1 MKAYLHKSLNNSI
14 KIIMVGVVSF
24 LCATAA
30 APENLPK
37 GKFEVGLFQPLRYGL
52 SEKIEIS
59 THPVL
64 IFFIPNLAIQKRHPS
79 WAGFGLASR
88 HSLVIPTPLLKMVT
102 KKGVGGFISPEFDIP
117 FMIALKNEIQ
127 LKRTLNDSWALSGTA
142 GLTLAYCSKKLDKRT
157 TIDLPVVFPRLGVF
171 YNGYGINLRLGFAGV
186 ISPRLGLLTDFNI
199 LLLPGMEEGFA
210 FEHKNLIIWALSGRT
225 DIQVGYKLIYGEYPF
240 GGQWHLLPLLDILW
254 RW

>member
-1 MKAYLHKSLNNSI
+1 VKVYLRQTLNSSI
-14 KIIMVGVVSF
+14 KTIMVGVVSF
-24 LCATAA
+24 LCTTAA
-30 APENLPK
+30 ASEKLQK
-37 GKFEVGLFQPLRYGL
+37 GNFEIGLFQPLRYGL
-52 SEKIEIS
+52 SEKIDIS

-64 IFFIPNLAIQKRHPS
+64 MFFIPNLAVQKRHPS
-79 WAGFGLASR
+79 WAGLGLASR

-117 FMIALKNEIQ
+117 LMIALKNEIQ

-171 YNGYGINLRLGFAGV
+171 YNGYGINFMLGFTGAL
-186 ISPRLGLLTDFNI
+186 SPRLGLLTDLNV
-199 LLLPGMEEGFA
+199 LLLPGMEEDFT
-210 FEHKNLIIWALSGRT
+210 FEHKNLLTWALSSRA
-225 DIQVGYKLIYGEYPF
+225 DIQIGYKLICGEYPF
-240 GGQWHLLPLLDILW
+240 GVQWHLLPLLDVLW

>member
-1 MKAYLHKSLNNSI
+1 MKSYSHKSLNNSI
-14 KIIMVGVVSF
+14 KIVMVGLVTF

-30 APENLPK
+30 ASENLPK
-37 GKFEVGLFQPLRYGL
+37 GKFKTGLFHPLRYGL
-52 SEKIEIS
+52 SENIEIS

-64 IFFIPNLAIQKRHPS
+64 MFFIPNLAVQKRYPN
-79 WAGFGLASR
+79 WAGLALASR

-117 FMIALKNEIQ
+117 LMIALKNEIQ
-127 LKRTLNDSWALSGTA
+127 LKRTLNDNWIVSGTA

-171 YNGYGINLRLGFAGV
+171 YSGYGINLSLGFAGV
-186 ISPRLGLLTDFNI
+186 ISPRLGLLTDLNV

-210 FEHKNLIIWALSGRT
+210 FEHKNLLTWAFSNRT

-240 GGQWHLLPLLDILW
+240 GSQWHLLPLLDVLW

>member
-1 MKAYLHKSLNNSI
+1 MKSYSHQSLNNSI
-14 KIIMVGVVSF
+14 KIIMVGLVTF

-30 APENLPK
+30 ASENLPK
-37 GKFEVGLFQPLRYGL
+37 GKLKIGLFQPLRYGL
-52 SEKIEIS
+52 SENIEIS

-64 IFFIPNLAIQKRHPS
+64 MFFIPNLAVQKRHPG
-79 WAGFGLASR
+79 WAGLALASR
-88 HSLVIPTPLLKMVT
+88 HSLVVPTPLLKLVT

-117 FMIALKNEIQ
+117 LMIALKNEIQ

-171 YNGYGINLRLGFAGV
+171 YNGYGINFMLGFTGAL
-186 ISPRLGLLTDFNI
+186 SPRLGLLTDLNV
-199 LLLPGMEEGFA
+199 LLLPGMEEDFT
-210 FEHKNLIIWALSGRT
+210 FEHKNLLTWALSSRA
-225 DIQVGYKLIYGEYPF
+225 DIQIGYKLICGEYPF
-240 GGQWHLLPLLDILW
+240 GVQWHLLPLLDVLW

>member
-1 MKAYLHKSLNNSI
+1 
-14 KIIMVGVVSF
+14 MVGVVSF
-24 LCATAA
+24 LCTTAA
-30 APENLPK
+30 ASEKLQK
-37 GKFEVGLFQPLRYGL
+37 GNFEIGLFQPLRYGL
-52 SEKIEIS
+52 SEKIDIS

-64 IFFIPNLAIQKRHPS
+64 MFFIPNLAVQKRHPN
-79 WAGFGLASR
+79 WAGLGLASR

-117 FMIALKNEIQ
+117 LMIALKNEIQ

-171 YNGYGINLRLGFAGV
+171 YNGYGINFMLGFTGAL
-186 ISPRLGLLTDFNI
+186 SPRLGLLTDLNV
-199 LLLPGMEEGFA
+199 LLLPGMEEDFT
-210 FEHKNLIIWALSGRT
+210 FEHKNLLTWALSSRA
-225 DIQVGYKLIYGEYPF
+225 DIQIGYKLICGEYPF
-240 GGQWHLLPLLDILW
+240 GVQWHLLPLLDVLW

>member
-1 MKAYLHKSLNNSI
+1 MKAYLHQALNGSI
-14 KIIMVGVVSF
+14 KIIMVGIVSF
-24 LCATAA
+24 LWTTEAA
-30 APENLPK
+30 SENLPK
-37 GKFEVGLFQPLRYGL
+37 GNFEIGLFQPLQYGL
-52 SEKIEIS
+52 SENIEIS

-64 IFFIPNLAIQKRHPS
+64 MFFIPNLAVQKRHPS
-79 WAGFGLASR
+79 WASLGLASR

-171 YNGYGINLRLGFAGV
+171 YNGYGVDFRLGFAGT
-186 ISPRLGLLTDFNI
+186 PLQRLYLLTDLSV
-199 LLLPGMEEGFA
+199 LLLPGMEEDFA
-210 FEHKNLIIWALSGRT
+210 FEHKSLLTWALSNRT
-225 DIQVGYKLIYGEYPF
+225 DIQIGYKLICGEYPF
-240 GGQWHLLPLLDILW
+240 GVQWHLLPLLDVLW

>member
-1 MKAYLHKSLNNSI
+1 
-14 KIIMVGVVSF
+14 MVGVLSF

-30 APENLPK
+30 AQEKLPK
-37 GKFEVGLFQPLRYGL
+37 GNFETGLFQPLRYGL
-52 SEKIEIS
+52 SENIEIS

-64 IFFIPNLAIQKRHPS
+64 MFFIPNLSVQKRHPS
-79 WAGFGLASR
+79 WAGLALVSR
-88 HSLVIPTPLLKMVT
+88 HSLVVPTPLLKMVT

-117 FMIALKNEIQ
+117 LMIALKNEIQ
-127 LKRTLNDSWALSGTA
+127 LKRTLNDSWILSGTA

-171 YNGYGINLRLGFAGV
+171 YNGYGINFRLDFAGTLL
-186 ISPRLGLLTDFNI
+186 PRLDLLTDLNV

-210 FEHKNLIIWALSGRT
+210 FEHKNLLTWALSNRM
-225 DIQVGYKLIYGEYPF
+225 DIQIGYKLIFGEYPF
-240 GGQWHLLPLLDILW
+240 GVQWHLLPLLDILW

>member
-1 MKAYLHKSLNNSI
+1 MKTYLHQALNLSI
-14 KIIMVGVVSF
+14 KIIMVGIVSF
-24 LCATAA
+24 LCTTAA

-59 THPVL
+59 AHPVL
-64 IFFIPNLAIQKRHPS
+64 MFFIPNFAVQKRHPS
-79 WAGFGLASR
+79 WAGLGLASR

-102 KKGVGGFISPEFDIP
+102 KKGVGGFISPEFDVP
-117 FMIALKNEIQ
+117 LMIALKNEIQ
-127 LKRTLNDSWALSGTA
+127 LKRTLNDNWIVSGTA
-142 GLTLAYCSKKLDKRT
+142 GLTLAFCSKKLDKRT

-171 YNGYGINLRLGFAGV
+171 YNGYGVNFGLGFTGTLL
-186 ISPRLGLLTDFNI
+186 PRLGLLTDLNV

-210 FEHKNLIIWALSGRT
+210 FEHKNLLTWALSGRT

-240 GGQWHLLPLLDILW
+240 GVQWHLLPLLDILW
-254 RW
+254 HW

>member
-1 MKAYLHKSLNNSI
+1 VKVYLRQTLNSSI
-14 KIIMVGVVSF
+14 KTIMVGVVSF
-24 LCATAA
+24 LCTTAA
-30 APENLPK
+30 ASEKLQK
-37 GKFEVGLFQPLRYGL
+37 GNFEIGLFQPLRYGL
-52 SEKIEIS
+52 SEKIDIS

-64 IFFIPNLAIQKRHPS
+64 MFFIPNLAVQKRHPN
-79 WAGFGLASR
+79 WAGLGLASR

-117 FMIALKNEIQ
+117 LMIALKNEIQ

-171 YNGYGINLRLGFAGV
+171 YNGYGINFMLGFTGAL
-186 ISPRLGLLTDFNI
+186 SPRLGLLTDLNV
-199 LLLPGMEEGFA
+199 LLLPGMEEDFT
-210 FEHKNLIIWALSGRT
+210 FEHKNLLTWALSSRA
-225 DIQVGYKLIYGEYPF
+225 DIQIGYKLICGEYPF
-240 GGQWHLLPLLDILW
+240 GVQWHLLPLLDVLW